1 MNMYTVEV
9 AQNTKDPKILTD
21 ILRKGN
27 DDLVS
32 CYAAENPNTPPEI
45 LVDILRK
52 GKNDWVSGNAA
63 RNPNTPPEIL
73 AEVLKRGKNNNIS
86 YYAALNPNTPPE
98 ALAEV
103 LRRGN
108 DDYVSCYAAE
118 NPNCPLK
125 EKILWMRATGKIGV
139 EDPNKHIIEYEEE
152 KKDED
157 LEKLRNIYKR
167 LIKEE

>member
-86 YYAALNPNTPPE
+86 YYAALNPN
-98 ALAEV
+98 
-103 LRRGN
+103 
-108 DDYVSCYAAE
+108 
-118 NPNCPLK
+118 CPLK